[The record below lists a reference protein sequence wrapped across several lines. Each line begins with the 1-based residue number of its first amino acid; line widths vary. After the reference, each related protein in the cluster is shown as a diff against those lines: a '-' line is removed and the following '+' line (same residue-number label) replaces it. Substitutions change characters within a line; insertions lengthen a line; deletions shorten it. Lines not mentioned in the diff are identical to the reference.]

1 MRTSALIIT
10 SCNGRNDRHCLY
22 PSTPIFYG
30 ETTRVRNMKIVDAQ
44 FVLFCARKK
53 SRKKGL
59 HTGVRYAILTA
70 IDI

>member
-10 SCNGRNDRHCLY
+10 SCNGQGQNQPARSVIKPKLCRMTHTAFLGRCA
-22 PSTPIFYG
+22 F
-30 ETTRVRNMKIVDAQ
+30 
-44 FVLFCARKK
+44 FCARKK